1 MTKEQLIPLVGEL
14 HEQIIQTEKR
24 TAAEIKELQQQI
36 SLQIGVIQNA
46 NAERIKLLGGFLCRL
61 IAVNNDEEFET
72 VLARHHNAIS
82 SGKTDHAY
90 VKAVIG
96 D

>member
-14 HEQIIQTEKR
+14 NGQITQAEKR
-24 TAAEIKELQQQI
+24 TEAELKELRQ
-36 SLQIGVIQNA
+36 QIGVIQNA
-46 NAERIKLLGGFLCRL
+46 NTERVKLLGNFLCRL
-61 IAVNNDEEFET
+61 IAVNNGEEFET
-72 VLARHHNAIS
+72 VLARHHGAIS

-96 D
+96 G